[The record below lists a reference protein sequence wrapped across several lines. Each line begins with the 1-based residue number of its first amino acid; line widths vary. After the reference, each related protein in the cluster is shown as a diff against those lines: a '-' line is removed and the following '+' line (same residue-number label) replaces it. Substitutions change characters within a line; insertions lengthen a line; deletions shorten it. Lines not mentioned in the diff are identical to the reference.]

1 MSPRPAPPRLRKP
14 EPLETRLPMTDLKS
28 LAHEIFDQTVAAVD
42 ARRAICTAIER
53 QGSRLVIEGGEVDLA
68 EFASLRVVAFGKAAA
83 AMAEGLAE
91 VLAPEYKAEGIL
103 VVPSL
108 PPRLL
113 PGWKLFVAG
122 HPMPNEESF
131 AAARAIFDLLGRAN
145 GRTLVFFLLS
155 GGGSALVELPLDPA
169 VSLDDMR
176 ELHRVLVTCGGS
188 IDEINFVRK
197 HLSAVKGG
205 RLAAAAP
212 KAMKLTLAITDVP
225 AGRESALA
233 SGPTLPDPSTI
244 DDAYRVIEK
253 YGLLD
258 RLPASLRPAFAERKL
273 AETPKPGDPAF
284 ARSRFVLVLDHHR
297 LFHQA
302 HRAAESRGFATIC
315 DNSTDDW
322 PLDRAADFLLD
333 LLARHKQA
341 NPDRPVAVIADG
353 EVLCRVTGDGMGGR
367 NSAFALYAV
376 QKIAG
381 RPIAVLSAGTDGIDG
396 SSPAAGAVADRTTLD
411 RARAAGL
418 DPDDFARRSD
428 SYTFFARLGDAIH
441 TGPTG
446 NNLRDLRILLH
457 E

>member
-1 MSPRPAPPRLRKP
+1 
-14 EPLETRLPMTDLKS
+14 MTDLKS
-28 LAHEIFDQTVAAVD
+28 LARKILDETLAAVD
-42 ARRAICTAIER
+42 VRRAVCAAVERHGSRIAIE
-53 QGSRLVIEGGEVDLA
+53 GVEVDLA
-68 EFASLRVVAFGKAAA
+68 EFSSLRVVAFGKAAA
-83 AMAEGLAE
+83 GMAEGLAE
-91 VLAPEYKAEGIL
+91 VLAPDYKFEGIL

-108 PPRLL
+108 PPRPI
-113 PGWKLFVAG
+113 PGLKLFVAG

-176 ELHRVLVTCGGS
+176 ELHRALVTCGGS

-212 KAMKLTLAITDVP
+212 NATKLTLAITDVP

-233 SGPTLPDPSTI
+233 SGPTLPDPSTAE
-244 DDAYRVIEK
+244 DAYRVVEK

-258 RLPASLRPAFAERKL
+258 RLPASLRHVFAERKL
-273 AETPKPGDPAF
+273 AETPKAGDPAF
-284 ARSRFVLVLDHHR
+284 ARSRFLLVLDHHR

-302 HRAAESRGFATIC
+302 H
-315 DNSTDDW
+315 
-322 PLDRAADFLLD
+322 RAADFLLD

-367 NSAFALYAV
+367 NTAFTLYVAG
-376 QKIAG
+376 KIAG

-396 SSPAAGAVADRTTLD
+396 SSPAAGAAADGTTLD

-418 DPDDFARRSD
+418 DPEDFFRRSD
-428 SYTFFARLGDAIH
+428 SYSFFARLGDAIH

>member
-1 MSPRPAPPRLRKP
+1 
-14 EPLETRLPMTDLKS
+14 MTATPDLKS
-28 LAHEIFDQTVAAVD
+28 LAREIFSQTLAAVD
-42 ARRAICTAIER
+42 ARRAIGAALGR
-53 QGSRLVIEGGEVDLA
+53 RGSRLVIEGGEVDLA
-68 EFASLRVVAFGKAAA
+68 DFSGLRVVAFGKAAA
-83 AMAEGLAE
+83 AMVEGLTE
-91 VLAPEYKAEGIL
+91 VLAPDFTATGIL
-103 VVPSL
+103 VVPS
-108 PPRLL
+108 PPSHPI
-113 PGWKLFVAG
+113 PGFKLFVGG

-131 AAARAIFDLLGRAN
+131 LAARAILDLLGRAN

-176 ELHRVLVTCGGS
+176 QLHRALVTCGGS

-205 RLAAAAP
+205 RLATAAP
-212 KAMKLTLAITDVP
+212 HSTKITLAISDVP

-233 SGPTLPDPSTI
+233 SGPTLPDPSTV
-244 DDAYRVIEK
+244 DDAYRVVEK
-253 YGLLD
+253 FGLLD
-258 RLPASLRPAFAERKL
+258 RMPASLCPAFMERQL
-273 AETPKPGDPAF
+273 AETPKAGDPAF
-284 ARSRFVLVLDHHR
+284 TRSRFALILDHHR

-302 HRAAESRGFATIC
+302 HRAAESHGFATVC

-322 PLDRAADFLLD
+322 PLERSADFLLD

-341 NPDRPVAVIADG
+341 NPDRSVAVIADG
-353 EVLCRVTGDGMGGR
+353 EVLCRVTGDGLGGR
-367 NSAFALYAV
+367 NSAFALYAA

-396 SSPAAGAVADRTTLD
+396 SSPAAGAIADGTTLD

-418 DPDDFARRSD
+418 DPEDFSRRSD
-428 SYTFFARLGDAIH
+428 SYSFFARLGDAIH

>member
-1 MSPRPAPPRLRKP
+1 
-14 EPLETRLPMTDLKS
+14 MTDLKS
-28 LAHEIFDQTVAAVD
+28 LARQILDQTLAAVD
-42 ARRAICTAIER
+42 ARRAVCAAIER

-68 EFASLRVVAFGKAAA
+68 EFSSLRVVAFGKAAA
-83 AMAEGLAE
+83 GMAEGLTE
-91 VLAPEYKAEGIL
+91 VLAPEYTAEGIL

-108 PPRLL
+108 PPRPV
-113 PGWKLFVAG
+113 PGLKLFVAG

-131 AAARAIFDLLGRAN
+131 AAARAIFDLLGKAN

-169 VSLDDMR
+169 VSLGDMR
-176 ELHRVLVTCGGS
+176 ELHRALVTCGGS

-197 HLSAVKGG
+197 HVSAVKGG
-205 RLAAAAP
+205 RLAATSPNAT
-212 KAMKLTLAITDVP
+212 KLTLAISDVP

-233 SGPTLPDPSTI
+233 SGPTLPDPSTAE
-244 DDAYRVIEK
+244 DAYRVVEK
-253 YGLLD
+253 YALLD
-258 RLPASLRPAFAERKL
+258 RLPASLRPGFAERKL
-273 AETPKPGDPAF
+273 AETPKAGDPAF
-284 ARSRFVLVLDHHR
+284 ARSLFLLVLDHHR

-302 HRAAESRGFATIC
+302 HRAAESHGFATLC

-322 PLDRAADFLLD
+322 PLERAADFLLD

-367 NSAFALYAV
+367 NTAFTLYAAR
-376 QKIAG
+376 KIAD

-396 SSPAAGAVADRTTLD
+396 SSPAAGAVADGSTPD
-411 RARAAGL
+411 RAKAAGL
-418 DPDDFARRSD
+418 DPEDFFRRSD
-428 SYTFFARLGDAIH
+428 SYSFFARLGDAIH

>member
-1 MSPRPAPPRLRKP
+1 
-14 EPLETRLPMTDLKS
+14 MTATPDLKT
-28 LAHEIFDQTVAAVD
+28 LAREIFNQTLASVD
-42 ARRAICTAIER
+42 ARRAICAALER
-53 QGSRLVIEGGEVDLA
+53 HGSRLVVDGGEVDLA
-68 EFASLRVVAFGKAAA
+68 DFSSLRVVAFGKASA

-91 VLAPEYKAEGIL
+91 VLAPDYSASGIL

-108 PPRLL
+108 PPRPI
-113 PGWKLFVAG
+113 PGLKLFVGG
-122 HPMPNEESF
+122 HPMPNGESF
-131 AAARAIFDLLGRAN
+131 SAGRAILDLLGKAN

-155 GGGSALVELPLDPA
+155 GGGSALVELPLDPSI
-169 VSLDDMR
+169 SLYDMR
-176 ELHRVLVTCGGS
+176 QLHRALVTCGGS

-212 KAMKLTLAITDVP
+212 NATKLTLAITDVP

-233 SGPTLPDPSTI
+233 SGPTLPDPSTV
-244 DDAYRVIEK
+244 DDAYRVVEK
-253 YGLLD
+253 YKLLD
-258 RLPASLRPAFAERKL
+258 RMPASLSPAFMERQL
-273 AETPKPGDPAF
+273 AETPKAGDPAF

-302 HRAAESRGFATIC
+302 HRASESHGFATVC

-322 PLDRAADFLLD
+322 PLERAADFLLD
-333 LLARHKQA
+333 LLARHKHA
-341 NPDRPVAVIADG
+341 NPDRPVALIADG

-367 NSAFALYAV
+367 NSAFALYVA

-381 RPIAVLSAGTDGIDG
+381 HPIAVLSAGTDGIDG
-396 SSPAAGAVADRTTLD
+396 SSPAAGAIADGTTLA

-418 DPDDFARRSD
+418 DPGDFFRRSD

-446 NNLRDLRILLH
+446 NNLRDLRVLLH

>member
-1 MSPRPAPPRLRKP
+1 
-14 EPLETRLPMTDLKS
+14 MTDLKS
-28 LAHEIFDQTVAAVD
+28 LARKMLDETLAAVD
-42 ARRAICTAIER
+42 VRRAVCAAIER
-53 QGSRLVIEGGEVDLA
+53 HGSRIAIEGGEVDLA
-68 EFASLRVVAFGKAAA
+68 EFSSLRVVAFGKAAA
-83 AMAEGLAE
+83 GMAEGLAE
-91 VLAPEYKAEGIL
+91 VLAPEYKFEGIL

-108 PPRLL
+108 PPRPI
-113 PGWKLFVAG
+113 PGLKLFVAG

-176 ELHRVLVTCGGS
+176 ELHRALVTCGGS

-212 KAMKLTLAITDVP
+212 NATKLTLAITDVP

-233 SGPTLPDPSTI
+233 SGPTLPDPSTAE
-244 DDAYRVIEK
+244 DAYRVVEK
-253 YGLLD
+253 YGLVD
-258 RLPASLRPAFAERKL
+258 RLPASLRHVFAEREL
-273 AETPKPGDPAF
+273 AETPKAGDPAF
-284 ARSRFVLVLDHHR
+284 ARSRFLLVLDHHR

-302 HRAAESRGFATIC
+302 HRAAESHGFTTLC

-367 NSAFALYAV
+367 NSAFALYAA

-396 SSPAAGAVADRTTLD
+396 SSPAAGSVADGTTLD

-418 DPDDFARRSD
+418 DPEDFFRRSD
-428 SYTFFARLGDAIH
+428 SYSFFARLGDAIH
-441 TGPTG
+441 SGPTG
-446 NNLRDLRILLH
+446 NNLRDLRLLLH

>member
-1 MSPRPAPPRLRKP
+1 MP
-14 EPLETRLPMTDLKS
+14 DLKS
-28 LAHEIFDQTVAAVD
+28 LAREIFHQTLAAVD
-42 ARRAICTAIER
+42 ARRAVCAAVER
-53 QGSRLVIEGGEVDLA
+53 QASRLLIEGREVDLA
-68 EFASLRVVAFGKAAA
+68 EFSALRVIAFGKASA

-91 VLAPEYKAEGIL
+91 VLGPNYPLEGIL
-103 VVPSL
+103 AVPVP
-108 PPRLL
+108 PPRPI
-113 PGWKLFVAG
+113 PGLKLFVSG
-122 HPMPNEESF
+122 HPVPNEASF
-131 AAARAIFDLLGRAN
+131 AAACAILDLLRKTN
-145 GRTLVFFLLS
+145 GRTLIFFLLS

-169 VSLDDMR
+169 VSLEDTR
-176 ELHRVLVTCGGS
+176 RLHHALVTCGGS

-197 HLSAVKGG
+197 HLSAIKGG

-212 KAMKLTLAITDVP
+212 DAMKLTLAITDVP

-233 SGPTLPDPSTI
+233 SGPTLPDPSTTE
-244 DDAYRVIEK
+244 DAYHVVEK

-258 RLPASLRPAFAERKL
+258 RFPGSLRSVFEHRKL
-273 AETPKPGDPAF
+273 VETPKAGDPVF
-284 ARSRFVLVLDHHR
+284 AHSRFVLLLDHHR

-302 HRAAESRGFATIC
+302 HRAAEAHGLATLC

-353 EVLCRVTGDGMGGR
+353 EVLCRVTGDGLGGR
-367 NSAFALYAV
+367 NSAFVLYAAR
-376 QKIAG
+376 KIAD
-381 RPIAVLSAGTDGIDG
+381 RPVAVLSAGTDGIDG
-396 SSPAAGAVADRTTLD
+396 SSPGAGAVADGATLD
-411 RARAAGL
+411 RARSAGL
-418 DPDDFARRSD
+418 DPEDFFRRSD
-428 SYTFFARLGDAIH
+428 SYSFFARLGDAIH

>member
-1 MSPRPAPPRLRKP
+1 
-14 EPLETRLPMTDLKS
+14 MTATPDLKS
-28 LAHEIFDQTVAAVD
+28 LAREIFNQTLAAVD
-42 ARRAICTAIER
+42 ARRAICAALER
-53 QGSRLVIEGGEVDLA
+53 RGSRLVVDGGEVDLA
-68 EFASLRVVAFGKAAA
+68 GFPSLRVVAFGKAAA
-83 AMAEGLAE
+83 AMAEGLVE
-91 VLAPEYKAEGIL
+91 VLAPDYSAGGIL

-108 PPRLL
+108 PARPI
-113 PGWKLFVAG
+113 PGFKLFIGG

-131 AAARAIFDLLGRAN
+131 AAARAILDLLGKTN

-155 GGGSALVELPLDPA
+155 GGGSALVELPLDS
-169 VSLDDMR
+169 SLSLADMR
-176 ELHRVLVTCGGS
+176 QLHRALVTCGGS

-212 KAMKLTLAITDVP
+212 NAMKLTLAITDVP

-233 SGPTLPDPSTI
+233 SGPTLPDPSTV
-244 DDAYRVIEK
+244 DDAYRVVEK
-253 YGLLD
+253 YALLD
-258 RLPASLRPAFAERKL
+258 RMPASLCPAFMERQL
-273 AETPKPGDPAF
+273 AETPKADDPAF

-297 LFHQA
+297 LFHRA
-302 HRAAESRGFATIC
+302 HRAAESHGFATVC

-322 PLDRAADFLLD
+322 PLERAADFLLD
-333 LLARHKQA
+333 LLDRHKQA
-341 NPDRPVAVIADG
+341 NPVRPVAVIADG
-353 EVLCRVTGDGMGGR
+353 EILCRVTGDGMGGR
-367 NSAFALYAV
+367 NSAFALYAA
-376 QKIAG
+376 QKISG

-396 SSPAAGAVADRTTLD
+396 SSPAAGAVVDGTTLD

-418 DPDDFARRSD
+418 DPEDFFRRSD
-428 SYTFFARLGDAIH
+428 SYSFFARLGDAIH

>member
-1 MSPRPAPPRLRKP
+1 MKDYKP
-14 EPLETRLPMTDLKS
+14 LVRS
-28 LAHEIFDQTVAAVD
+28 LFDDTLAAID
-42 ARRAICTAIER
+42 ARRSVSEKLER
-53 QGSRLVIEGGEVDLA
+53 QGNRLTCGDWETDLGEFSSV
-68 EFASLRVVAFGKAAA
+68 RVVAFGKAAV
-83 AMAEGLAE
+83 AMAAGLGD
-91 VLAPEYKAEGIL
+91 VLGPDTPLEGIL
-103 VVPSL
+103 VVPS
-108 PPRLL
+108 PPQQPVGRL
-113 PGWKLFVAG
+113 KLFVAG
-122 HPMPNEESF
+122 HPLPNEESF
-131 AAARAIFDLLGRAN
+131 RAARAILELLGSAN
-145 GRTLVFFLLS
+145 RHTLVFFLLS
-155 GGGSALVELPLDPA
+155 GGGSALVELPLIPG

-212 KAMKLTLAITDVP
+212 EAAKLTLAITDVP

-233 SGPTLPDPSTI
+233 SGPTLPDPSTV
-244 DDAYRVIEK
+244 DDACGVIER
-253 YGLLD
+253 YGVLD
-258 RLPASLRPAFAERKL
+258 RLPSSLRPAFERREL
-273 AETPKPGDPAF
+273 VETPKPGDPAF
-284 ARSRFVLVLDHHR
+284 ARARFFLLLGHHD

-302 HRAAESRGFATIC
+302 HRAAEAHGFATVC

-322 PLDRAADFLLD
+322 PLDRSADFLLE
-333 LLARHKQA
+333 LLDQQKRA
-341 NPDRPVAVIADG
+341 NPSRRVAVVADG

-367 NSAFALYAV
+367 NSAFVLYCAG
-376 QKIAG
+376 KIAG
-381 RPIAVLSAGTDGIDG
+381 RPITVMSAGTDGIDG
-396 SSPAAGAVADRTTLD
+396 SSPAAGAVADGSTLE

-418 DPDDFARRSD
+418 DPEDFFRRSD

>member
-1 MSPRPAPPRLRKP
+1 
-14 EPLETRLPMTDLKS
+14 MTDLKS
-28 LAHEIFDQTVAAVD
+28 LARQILDQTLAAVD
-42 ARRAICTAIER
+42 ARRAVCAAIER

-68 EFASLRVVAFGKAAA
+68 EFSSLRVVAFGKAAA
-83 AMAEGLAE
+83 GMAEGLTE
-91 VLAPEYKAEGIL
+91 VLAPEYTAEGIL

-108 PPRLL
+108 PPRPI
-113 PGWKLFVAG
+113 PGLKLFVAG

-131 AAARAIFDLLGRAN
+131 AAARAIFVLLGKAT

-169 VSLDDMR
+169 VSLGDMR
-176 ELHRVLVTCGGS
+176 ELHRALVTCGGS

-212 KAMKLTLAITDVP
+212 NATKLTLAITDVP

-233 SGPTLPDPSTI
+233 SGPTLPDPSTAE
-244 DDAYRVIEK
+244 DAYRVVEK
-253 YGLLD
+253 YALLD
-258 RLPASLRPAFAERKL
+258 RLPASLRPGFAERKL
-273 AETPKPGDPAF
+273 AETPKAGDPAF
-284 ARSRFVLVLDHHR
+284 ARSLFLLVLDHHR

-302 HRAAESRGFATIC
+302 HRAAESHGFATLC

-322 PLDRAADFLLD
+322 PLERAADFLLD

-367 NSAFALYAV
+367 NTAFTLYAAR
-376 QKIAG
+376 KIAD

-396 SSPAAGAVADRTTLD
+396 SSPAAGAVADGSTLD

-418 DPDDFARRSD
+418 DPEDFFRRSD
-428 SYTFFARLGDAIH
+428 SYSFFARLGDAIH